1 MTTQETAVKAR
12 EDDPEIARGSN
23 RNIRLRHLAIVTLDP
38 DKLAEFYKD
47 VFGMREV
54 HRPPSGNIF
63 LTDGTITLAILRNK
77 SEGKPNG
84 LNHIG
89 FHIDDRE
96 EIESKLVKWGL
107 AEPAKRPDDRP
118 YAEVRMTDPDGN
130 NIDLSIHGFERAE
143 TNASRKAASEPPK
156 K

>member
-1 MTTQETAVKAR
+1 MTQETIVKAGQ
-12 EDDPEIARGSN
+12 DDQDMAPGSN
-23 RNIRLRHLAIVTLDP
+23 RSMRLRHLAIVTLDP
-38 DKLAEFYKD
+38 DKLAGFYKD
-47 VFGMREV
+47 VFGMREL
-54 HRPPSGNIF
+54 HRAPSGNVF

-96 EIESKLVKWGL
+96 EIEANLAKWGL
-107 AEPAKRPDDRP
+107 AQPAKRPDDRP

-130 NIDLSIHGFERAE
+130 NIDLSLHGFERVE
-143 TNASRKAASEPPK
+143 TNVDRKDEPAK